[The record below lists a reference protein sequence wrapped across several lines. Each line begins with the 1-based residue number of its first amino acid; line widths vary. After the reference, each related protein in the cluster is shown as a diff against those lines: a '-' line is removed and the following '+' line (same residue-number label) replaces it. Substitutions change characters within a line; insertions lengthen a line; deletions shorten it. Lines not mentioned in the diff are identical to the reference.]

1 MVRSEGVG
9 WIMVMEVGWH
19 ETTLDDAPEPH
30 THFLPFFVYNWANSC
45 WTILD
50 CTARG
55 EFWATNAPNA
65 TPVLTHR

>member
-1 MVRSEGVG
+1 MVRSKDVG
-9 WIMVMEVGWH
+9 WIVIMEVGWH

-30 THFLPFFVYNWANSC
+30 THFLPFFLYNWLIPAGQ
-45 WTILD
+45 LD